1 MASRSLHFYSAS
13 TIAVGSVS
21 AAALLFGG
29 VLLSPCPALAQTTL
43 PQITSGGTSSAVAPV
58 APAGIVTQ
66 AVRSGDVIRA
76 VQIKGTERIDPAT
89 VRSYM
94 TLDAGDSFTP
104 AGLDGTLKRL
114 YATGLFTN
122 VELTREGNILVVS
135 VRENPVINQVTFE
148 GNDALETDALQQE
161 IQLRSRNVYTRPR
174 VQEDTQ
180 RLLDLYRRSG
190 RFAATIEPKIV
201 ELQQNRVD
209 LIFEI
214 DEGDKTYVKRV
225 AFVNNGAFGD
235 SRLRG
240 VLSTKESAWYRLLSA
255 DDVYDPD
262 RLNYDEELLRQFY
275 LEQGY
280 ADFRVV
286 STVAELAPDRS
297 GFFITLTVDEGERY
311 HVGKVSF
318 VSDIPRVRGSDFAA
332 LSQVEPGA
340 WLNGKLVERTAS
352 AITEALGNRGYA
364 FAEARP
370 DYQRNPE
377 KRTVDIVFRMGES
390 ARVFVERIN
399 ITGNVRTLDRV
410 IRREI
415 PLAEGDAFSGEKLRE
430 AERKLRNLGYFK
442 TIKLDVQP
450 GSAPDRSVINV
461 AVEEQSTG
469 ELSFGAGFSSTESLL
484 ADVRLRERNF
494 LGRGQDVRV
503 ATTFSGL
510 RQEFDIGYTEPY
522 FLDTNLRAGVD
533 LFHIT
538 RELREDSVFD
548 ERRTG
553 GGLRLGYD
561 ITENLSQTLR
571 YVVRQVNITDID
583 PLASRFIKEQE
594 GETLTSSIGQELTY
608 DTRDNIQLPTSGYY
622 IRYATEF
629 AGVGGDVDFLRNSI
643 GSGFFVPVAGDEWV
657 WSFESNTGYVFGWSG
672 EDIRINDR
680 FFIGGDDLRGFK
692 LAGVGPRD
700 LATDDPLGGNMFF
713 TASTELRFP
722 LGLPE
727 ELGVTG
733 RSFIDA
739 GTVSQSDSEGT
750 GVVDSGSIRASAG
763 VGLAWQSPFGPV
775 RIDFAQ
781 AIAKEDYDETEFFR
795 FSFGTQ
801 F

>member
-1 MASRSLHFYSAS
+1 MSRFAHLISVCTALASGTVLVP
-13 TIAVGSVS
+13 TL
-21 AAALLFGG
+21 AAAQATPPAA
-29 VLLSPCPALAQTTL
+29 SPAA
-43 PQITSGGTSSAVAPV
+43 SGE
-58 APAGIVTQ
+58 
-66 AVRSGDVIRA
+66 VIRG

-94 TLDAGDSFTP
+94 KLDAGDRFTP
-104 AGLDGTLKRL
+104 EGLDATLKGL

-122 VELTREGNILVVS
+122 VDLSREGGILIVT

-148 GNDALETDALQQE
+148 GNDALDTEALQQE
-161 IQLRSRNVYTRPR
+161 IQLRSRSVFTRTR

-190 RFAATIEPKIV
+190 RFAAVVEPKIV
-201 ELQQNRVD
+201 ELEQNRVD
-209 LIFEI
+209 LVFEI
-214 DEGDKTYVKRV
+214 SEGDKTLVKRV
-225 AFVNNGAFGD
+225 AFVNNRAFSE

-262 RLNYDEELLRQFY
+262 RLTYDEELLRQFY

-280 ADFRVV
+280 ADFRVT
-286 STVAELAPDRS
+286 STVAELAPDKS
-297 GFFITLTVDEGERY
+297 GFFITMTIDEGQRY
-311 HVGKVSF
+311 KVGKVAF
-318 VSDIPRVRGSDFAA
+318 VSEIPRVDGASLAP
-332 LSQVEPGA
+332 LSKVESGA
-340 WLNGKLVERTAS
+340 WLNGKLVEKTA
-352 AITEALGNRGYA
+352 AAMTDALGNRGYA
-364 FAEARP
+364 FAEVNP
-370 DYQRNPE
+370 DYKRDPE
-377 KRTVDIVFRMGES
+377 KRTVDITFRMGES

-399 ITGNVRTLDRV
+399 ITGNIRTLDRV

-415 PLAEGDAFSGEKLRE
+415 PLAEGDAFSTEKLRL

-442 TIKLDVQP
+442 TVQLEVQP
-450 GSAPDRSVINV
+450 GTAPDRSVINV

-494 LGRGQDVRV
+494 LGRGQDVRI

-510 RQEFDIGYTEPY
+510 RQEFDLGYTEPY

-533 LFHIT
+533 LFRIT
-538 RELREDSVFD
+538 RELREDSAFD

-553 GGLRLGYD
+553 TSLRLGYN
-561 ITENLSQTLR
+561 ITDNLTQTIR
-571 YVVRQVNITDID
+571 YTIRQVNITDID
-583 PLASRFIKEQE
+583 PAASRFIREQE

-608 DTRDNIQLPTSGYY
+608 DTRDNLFLPTQGFYV
-622 IRYATEF
+622 RYAAEF
-629 AGVGGDVDFLRNSI
+629 AGIGGDVDFLRNSI
-643 GSGFFVPVAGDEWV
+643 GSGFFVPVSGDQWV
-657 WSFESNTGYVFGWSG
+657 WSLETNAGYVFGWSG
-672 EDIRINDR
+672 DDVRINDR

-700 LATDDPLGGNMFF
+700 LATEDPLGGNLFV
-713 TASTELRFP
+713 TATTELRFP

-733 RSFIDA
+733 RTFFDA
-739 GTVSQSDSEGT
+739 GTVSRSDSEGA
-750 GVVDSGSIRASAG
+750 GIVDSGTLRTSAG

-781 AIAKEDYDETEFFR
+781 ALSKEDYDETEFFR
-795 FSFGTQ
+795 FSFGTR

>member
-1 MASRSLHFYSAS
+1 VSRFAHL
-13 TIAVGSVS
+13 ISV
-21 AAALLFGG
+21 
-29 VLLSPCPALAQTTL
+29 CTALASSTALVPLSAHAQA
-43 PQITSGGTSSAVAPV
+43 TSP
-58 APAGIVTQ
+58 APAT
-66 AVRSGDVIRA
+66 ASGDVIRA
-76 VQIKGTERIDPAT
+76 VQIKGVERIDPAT
-89 VRSYM
+89 VRSNM
-94 TLDAGDSFTP
+94 KLDTGDRFTPEGLDA
-104 AGLDGTLKRL
+104 TLKSL

-122 VELTREGNILVVS
+122 VNLSREGS
-135 VRENPVINQVTFE
+135 VLIVTVQENPVINQVTFE

-161 IQLRSRNVYTRPR
+161 IQLRSRSVFTRTR
-174 VQEDTQ
+174 AQEDTQ

-190 RFAATIEPKIV
+190 RFAAVVEPKIV
-201 ELQQNRVD
+201 TLPQNRVD
-209 LIFEI
+209 LVFEI
-214 DEGDKTYVKRV
+214 NEGEKTLVKRI
-225 AFVNNGAFGD
+225 AFVNNRAFTE

-262 RLNYDEELLRQFY
+262 RLSYDEELLRQFY

-280 ADFRVV
+280 ADFRVT
-286 STVAELAPDRS
+286 STVAELAPDKS
-297 GFFITLTVDEGERY
+297 GFFVTMTVDEGQRY
-311 HVGKVSF
+311 KVGKVTF
-318 VSDIPRVRGSDFAA
+318 VSEIPRVDGASFAPLA
-332 LSQVEPGA
+332 AVEAGA
-340 WLNGKLVERTAS
+340 WLNGKLVEKTAT
-352 AITEALGNRGYA
+352 AITDALGNRGYA
-364 FAEARP
+364 FAEVTP
-370 DYQRNPE
+370 DYNRNPE
-377 KRTVDIVFRMGES
+377 KRTVDITFRIAES

-415 PLAEGDAFSGEKLRE
+415 PLAEGDAFSTEKLRL

-442 TIKLDVQP
+442 TVKLDVQS

-494 LGRGQDVRV
+494 LGRGQDVRI

-510 RQEFDIGYTEPY
+510 RQEFDLGYTEPY

-533 LFHIT
+533 LFRIT
-538 RELREDSVFD
+538 RVLREDSAFD

-553 GGLRLGYD
+553 AGLRLGYD

-571 YVVRQVNITDID
+571 YTIRQVNLTDID
-583 PLASRFIKEQE
+583 PAASRFIREQE
-594 GETLTSSIGQELTY
+594 GETLTSSVGQEITY
-608 DTRDNIQLPTSGYY
+608 DTRDNIFLPTEGFYV
-622 IRYATEF
+622 RLATEF
-629 AGVGGDVDFLRNSI
+629 AGIGGDVDYLRNSI
-643 GSGFFVPVAGDEWV
+643 GSGFFVPVSGDQWV
-657 WSFESNTGYVFGWSG
+657 LSLETNTGYIFGWSG
-672 EDIRINDR
+672 NDVRINDR

-700 LATDDPLGGNMFF
+700 LATDDPLGGNLFM

-722 LGLPE
+722 LGLPD

-733 RSFIDA
+733 RTFFDA
-739 GTVSQSDSEGT
+739 GTVSKSDSKGA
-750 GVVDSGSIRASAG
+750 GIVDSGSLRTSAG

-781 AIAKEDYDETEFFR
+781 AISKEDYDETEFFR
-795 FSFGTQ
+795 FSFGTR

>member
-1 MASRSLHFYSAS
+1 MSRFTHLISVCTALASG
-13 TIAVGSVS
+13 TI
-21 AAALLFGG
+21 LM
-29 VLLSPCPALAQTTL
+29 PALAAAQDSASPQQTIAAT
-43 PQITSGGTSSAVAPV
+43 
-58 APAGIVTQ
+58 
-66 AVRSGDVIRA
+66 GDIIRG
-76 VQIKGTERIDPAT
+76 VQIKGAERIDPAT

-94 TLDAGDSFTP
+94 KLDTGDRFTAEGLDA
-104 AGLDGTLKRL
+104 TLKSL

-122 VELTREGNILVVS
+122 VNLSREGNLLIVT

-148 GNDALETDALQQE
+148 GNSALETDALQQE
-161 IQLRSRNVYTRPR
+161 IQLRSRSVFTRTK

-190 RFAATIEPKIV
+190 RFAAVVEPKIV
-201 ELQQNRVD
+201 ELPQNRVD
-209 LIFEI
+209 LVFEI
-214 DEGDKTYVKRV
+214 SEGEKTLVRRISFINNR
-225 AFVNNGAFGD
+225 AFSE

-240 VLSTKESAWYRLLSA
+240 ALSTKESAWYRLLSA

-275 LEQGY
+275 LEHGY
-280 ADFRVV
+280 ADFRVT
-286 STVAELAPDRS
+286 STVAELAPDKS
-297 GFFITLTVDEGERY
+297 GFFITMTVDEGPRY
-311 HVGKVSF
+311 KVGAVRFASA
-318 VSDIPRVRGSDFAA
+318 IPRVKGEELAP
-332 LSQVEPGA
+332 LSQVKSGE
-340 WLNGKLVERTAS
+340 WLNGKLVEQTAQ
-352 AITEALGNRGYA
+352 AMTDALGNRGYA
-364 FAEARP
+364 FAEVRP
-370 DYQRNPE
+370 DYKRDPE
-377 KRTVDIVFRMGES
+377 KRVVDITFQMAES

-415 PLAEGDAFSGEKLRE
+415 PLAEGDAFSTDKLRQ

-442 TIKLDVQP
+442 TVKLDVQP
-450 GSAPDRSVINV
+450 GSEPDRSIINV

-494 LGRGQDVRV
+494 LGRGQDVRI

-510 RQEFDIGYTEPY
+510 RQEFDLGYTEPY

-533 LFHIT
+533 LFRIT
-538 RELREDSVFD
+538 RELREDSAFD
-548 ERRTG
+548 EKRTG
-553 GGLRLGYD
+553 AGLRLGYD

-571 YVVRQVNITDID
+571 YTIRQVNITDID
-583 PLASRFIKEQE
+583 PAASRFIREQE
-594 GETLTSSIGQELTY
+594 GETLTSSIGQELLY
-608 DTRDNIQLPTSGYY
+608 DQRDNILLPTQGFYV
-622 IRYATEF
+622 RFATEF
-629 AGVGGDVDFLRNSI
+629 AGVGGDVDYLRNSI
-643 GSGFFVPVAGDEWV
+643 GSGFFVPISGDQWV
-657 WSFESNTGYVFGWSG
+657 WSLETNTGYILGWSG
-672 EDIRINDR
+672 DDIRINDR

-713 TASTELRFP
+713 TATTELRFP
-722 LGLPE
+722 LGLPD

-733 RSFIDA
+733 RTFVDA
-739 GTVSQSDSEGT
+739 GTVSNSDSEGA
-750 GVVDSGSIRASAG
+750 GIVDSGTIRTSAG

-781 AIAKEDYDETEFFR
+781 AISKEDYDETEFFR
-795 FSFGTQ
+795 FSFGTR